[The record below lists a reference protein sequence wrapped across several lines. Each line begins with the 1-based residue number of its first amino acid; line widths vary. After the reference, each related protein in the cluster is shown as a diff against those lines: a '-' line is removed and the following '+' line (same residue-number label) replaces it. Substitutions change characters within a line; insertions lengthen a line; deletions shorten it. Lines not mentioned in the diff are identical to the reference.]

1 MKTYLNIIL
10 MTLMIV
16 STQVSISTQV
26 TSLINTSQNVQKE
39 EKMTVSKK
47 ETKKQSQI
55 KSSQKTSQQTSKTT
69 STQNK
74 IFNSHQIALMRS
86 TFVQLINQERQQ
98 PVSLDSQLLASCQ
111 TRAHEAS
118 QKWSHTR
125 PNGSRWNTTLTN
137 IINIKITPHGENLAQ
152 TRINIHD
159 LSDEELIQIVKQ
171 LHNGLVNSPTH
182 YHVMTNTEYKKV
194 NIGIDVSSKDNLY
207 IITIAQHYIA

>member
-39 EKMTVSKK
+39 EKITAPKK
-47 ETKKQSQI
+47 ETKKP
-55 KSSQKTSQQTSKTT
+55 SQKPSQQTSKTT
-69 STQNK
+69 FTQNK
-74 IFNSHQIALMRS
+74 IFNSHQITLMRS

-98 PVSLDSQLLASCQ
+98 AVSLDSQLLASCQ

-159 LSDEELIQIVKQ
+159 FSDEELIQIVKQ